1 MTQLTYTPLKN
12 DRRLILLSL
21 ALLSCSIIFW
31 TSVFISKFL
40 HLGLLDNAIEFADGG
55 NPLLPALLLLIF
67 PLLAIALNALSVVR
81 FSISFNGEM
90 LHLELQV
97 YRHLIQWF
105 FIIAGCMSVGILALY
120 IISSKFA
127 LTPVN

>member
-12 DRRLILLSL
+12 DRRLIFLSL

-31 TSVFISKFL
+31 SLIFIGKFL
-40 HLGLLDNAIEFADGG
+40 HLGLLESAIAFADGG
-55 NPLLPALLLLIF
+55 NPLLPALFLLIF
-67 PLLAIALNALSVVR
+67 PLIAIGVNALSVVR

-90 LHLELQV
+90 LHLELQI
-97 YRHLIQWF
+97 YRHLLQWF

-120 IISSKFA
+120 IIAEKFSI
-127 LTPVN
+127 TPVN